1 MCLLLGMNSGETNCG
16 CSFTLRTA
24 PFYHY
29 VYSGETD
36 WVFDIGSSAETIA
49 LLTVGGVLL
58 VVACVNEWFTKRS
71 PIIPPRVFRVRPF
84 LFHSSFF
91 FPLYK
96 RMDGDTDL

>member
-1 MCLLLGMNSGETNCG
+1 MGAVLLFGPPLFSHC
-16 CSFTLRTA
+16 
-24 PFYHY
+24 

-36 WVFDIGSSAETIA
+36 RVFDIGSSAETIA

-84 LFHSSFF
+84 VFILFYFHSS